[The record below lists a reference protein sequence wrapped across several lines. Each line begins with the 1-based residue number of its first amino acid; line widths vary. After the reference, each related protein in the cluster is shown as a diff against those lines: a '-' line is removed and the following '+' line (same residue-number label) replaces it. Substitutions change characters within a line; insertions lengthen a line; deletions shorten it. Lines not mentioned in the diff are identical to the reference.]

1 MSTMIHPLT
10 GADYISEQAFNA
22 SIDKAVAAAVASAV
36 GSTSKIFSGAGAPS
50 AVAGSKPGDVYLRT
64 SNRTAYIRTTHT
76 TEEWKLIS
84 NA

>member
-1 MSTMIHPLT
+1 MSMIHPLT

-22 SIDKAVAAAVASAV
+22 AVDKAVASAV
-36 GSTSKIFSGAGAPS
+36 GATSKIFSGSGAPS
-50 AVAGSKPGDVYLRT
+50 TVAGSKAGDIYLRT
-64 SNRTAYIRTTHT
+64 SDRTAYVRTPHT